1 MIDWLEQH
9 YQEIWLVDFEYG
21 SAPGELPEVRC
32 MVARELFSNR
42 LIRLWEDQLK
52 VLPQPPFRTD
62 RRTLFVA
69 YLASAELGCFHVLGW
84 HPPERILDLY
94 VEFKRITSGRK
105 LSSGRGLIGAL
116 SYFGIA
122 SLEAAEKDG
131 MRELALRGGVYT
143 KDERADLLDYCQSDV
158 DSLVKLLPAFGS
170 SIDLPRALL
179 RGRYMVAV
187 ASMEAA
193 GVPIDTKT
201 LSKIQ
206 RDWDSIK
213 NDVVNKLDANIGVYE
228 GTSFKTQKFVDYLN
242 RQRIAWPL
250 LDSGSPALDD
260 STFRYMAAAYPE
272 KIGPIRELR
281 EALSSLRLNN
291 LSVGNDGRNRC
302 MLSPFMSRT
311 GRNQPSNTRFIFG
324 PSAWLRGLI
333 RPTKDRAIAY
343 IDYEQQEFALA
354 AALSGDKA
362 MMEAYKSGDPYLTF
376 AKQAGAVPDDAT
388 KQSHKSERDR
398 FKVCALAVQYG
409 MGANSLAQK
418 LGETKHRG
426 KELLRLHKATYPKYW
441 TWSDAVEAS
450 AILGGKLTS
459 VFGWEVHA
467 GGDANPRSLRN
478 FPLQAN
484 GAEMLR
490 LACCMATESGVTV
503 CAPVHDALL
512 IEGASDEIDDLVAR
526 TQAIMT
532 QASILVTPGFPLR
545 TDFEVVRWPDRYMD
559 PRGSRMWR
567 TVMTAINN
575 FYPNQAG

>member
-1 MIDWLEQH
+1 M
-9 YQEIWLVDFEYG
+9 DFEYG
-21 SAPGELPEVRC
+21 SAPGEPPEVRC
-32 MVARELFSNR
+32 MVARELFTGR
-42 LIRLWEDQLK
+42 LIRLWKDQLR
-52 VLPQPPFRTD
+52 VLPQPPFKID
-62 RRTLFVA
+62 HHSLFVA
-69 YLASAELGCFHVLGW
+69 YLASAELGCFEVLGW
-84 HPPERILDLY
+84 SPPERILDLY
-94 VEFKRITSGRK
+94 VEFKRLTSGMK
-105 LSSGRGLIGAL
+105 VPSGRGLLGAL
-116 SYFGIA
+116 AYFGIA
-122 SLEAAEKDG
+122 SMEAAEKDG
-131 MRELALRGGVYT
+131 MRELALRGGEYT
-143 KDERADLLDYCQSDV
+143 GEEKVALMDYCQTDV
-158 DSLVKLLPAFGS
+158 DSLAKLLPAMEPHIG
-170 SIDLPRALL
+170 LPRALL

-187 ASMEAA
+187 ARMESA
-193 GVPIDTKT
+193 GVPIDLETFKQIQDHWDDIK
-201 LSKIQ
+201 LS
-206 RDWDSIK
+206 
-213 NDVVNKLDANIGVYE
+213 VVGKLDAGRGIYE
-228 GTSFKTQKFVDYLN
+228 GTSFRTHRFAEYLH
-242 RQRIAWPL
+242 RAGIAWPL
-250 LDSGSPALDD
+250 LESGQPALDD
-260 STFRYMAAAYPE
+260 KTFKDMAAMHPKE
-272 KIGPIRELR
+272 IGPIRELR
-281 EALSSLRLNN
+281 YALSSLRLNS
-291 LSVGNDGRNRC
+291 LAVGSDGRNRC

-311 GRNQPSNTRFIFG
+311 GRNQPSNARFIFG
-324 PSAWLRGLI
+324 PAVWLRSLI
-333 RPTKDRAIAY
+333 KPAQGCAIAY

-354 AALSGDKA
+354 AALSGDEA
-362 MMEAYKSGDPYLTF
+362 MMDAYRSGDPYLAF
-376 AKQAGAVPDDAT
+376 AKQAGAVPLEAT
-388 KQSHKSERDR
+388 KQSHKPEREQ